1 MGILRLGDENHDEG
15 GRGPNLSRRG
25 ALKLSAGSIATFAM
39 ATAGGVTSA
48 VLTSPEAAQAQAV
61 TDGGYLPNVPAS
73 TIRLYHQMPL
83 RDAQFASTSW
93 DSDFFYADYNWKIL
107 EDTGGWNMIDYA
119 DYEGA
124 WYDHGDICRTVYL
137 RDRFNTHDWKW
148 LDSYDGRPHRFAFYW
163 RNYGCDEDGDA
174 P

>member
-61 TDGGYLPNVPAS
+61 TDGGYLPNVPARRRLRRRAREGHLPPHARRPRL
-73 TIRLYHQMPL
+73 IRRHKLGQPE
-83 RDAQFASTSW
+83 R
-93 DSDFFYADYNWKIL
+93 
-107 EDTGGWNMIDYA
+107 
-119 DYEGA
+119 
-124 WYDHGDICRTVYL
+124 
-137 RDRFNTHDWKW
+137 
-148 LDSYDGRPHRFAFYW
+148 
-163 RNYGCDEDGDA
+163 
-174 P
+174 